1 MVFQYAGV
9 HDRTS
14 SLLSPSRVLVP
25 GPSLWP
31 DRACPILKSQG
42 PASINLEFVCEGSSR
57 L

>member
-1 MVFQYAGV
+1 MGEWV

-14 SLLSPSRVLVP
+14 SLLSSSRVLVP

-31 DRACPILKSQG
+31 DRACPILKCQRPRG
-42 PASINLEFVCEGSSR
+42 PFWRSLSEGSR

>member
-14 SLLSPSRVLVP
+14 SLLSSSRVLAP

-42 PASINLEFVCEGSSR
+42 PASTNLQFVCEGSSR